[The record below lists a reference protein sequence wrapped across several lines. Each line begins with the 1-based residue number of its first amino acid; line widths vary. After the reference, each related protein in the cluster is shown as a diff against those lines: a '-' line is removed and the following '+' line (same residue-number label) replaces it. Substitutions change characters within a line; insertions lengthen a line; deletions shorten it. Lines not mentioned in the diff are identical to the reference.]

1 MKKGESLREVII
13 MNNEKRCEGCGVALQ
28 DQNVLQ
34 EGYTTNLE
42 NNLCQRCFRM
52 KNYGEYQVVTK
63 SNDEYIE
70 ILKEV
75 GKTKDLVIYVTDLLN
90 IEKNINQIR
99 TIIPNKMILVLN
111 KMDVLPKSVKEE
123 KLKKYL
129 MNDDDNSFE
138 EIIVISTEK
147 NYNIDYLLKRIKFYQ
162 TSRNVYVVG
171 HTNAGKSSLINKLIK
186 NYSDKTQELTMSPLP
201 STTLNMVN
209 IEINDYLTLIDT
221 PGLVDVGSILNH
233 VSAEMVKKISAK
245 KEIKPRTYQLRKNQ
259 SIIIEDLVRIDYVEG
274 EKNSFTLFISNDL
287 KVRRLLNLFNNSEL
301 KDKNKITYN
310 MKYDEDLAISG
321 LGFVKIVDKGVIN
334 VYIDKDVDTFTRKS
348 LI

>member
-1 MKKGESLREVII
+1 MKKGESLREVIT

-99 TIIPNKMILVLN
+99 AIIPNKMILVLN

-233 VSAEMVKKISAK
+233 VSAEMVKKISVK

-274 EKNSFTLFISNDL
+274 ERNSFTLFISNDL